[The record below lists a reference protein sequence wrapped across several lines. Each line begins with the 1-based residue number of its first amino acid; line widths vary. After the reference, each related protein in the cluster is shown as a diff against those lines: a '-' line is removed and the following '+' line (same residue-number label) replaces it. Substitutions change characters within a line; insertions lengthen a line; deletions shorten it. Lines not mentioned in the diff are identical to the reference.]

1 MAVRE
6 VHVGERLL
14 WIDCEDRLT
23 MLTARLLGTMLA
35 RCADFSGRMWV
46 PMQVGRSRASGK
58 LMVGG

>member
-6 VHVGERLL
+6 VRVGERLL

-35 RCADFSGRMWV
+35 R
-46 PMQVGRSRASGK
+46 
-58 LMVGG
+58 